1 MLCDLTFLSY
11 GMSDGV
17 ERGRYCE
24 AVGRAAGEL
33 EAADRARNVSTHLR
47 IIL

>member
-1 MLCDLTFLSY
+1 MLCYLTFLSY

-17 ERGRYCE
+17 ERGRDCE

-33 EAADRARNVSTHLR
+33 EAADRARKRLAR
-47 IIL
+47 ILE